1 MERVAGALR
10 EAGITVLF
18 NDRFRLARS
27 GARLDVAG
35 FGDLWSDAFEPQAVP
50 VETTTVA
57 LSHNPDTA
65 PALARR
71 GVHLVLSGHTHGGQV
86 WIPGIGAPI
95 LPVRHREFVA
105 GHYPVGEGQLYV
117 NRGLGWLRRVRLF
130 TRPEVT
136 VLRLRP
142 A

>member
-1 MERVAGALR
+1 VAGALR
-10 EAGITVLF
+10 EAGVTVLS

-27 GARLDVAG
+27 GGRLDVAG
-35 FGDLWSDAFEPQAVP
+35 FGDLWSDTFEPQAVP
-50 VETTTVA
+50 VETTTIA

-65 PALARR
+65 PALVGR

-105 GHYPVGEGQLYV
+105 GQYPVGDGQLYV
-117 NRGLGWLRRVRLF
+117 NRGLGWLWRVRMF